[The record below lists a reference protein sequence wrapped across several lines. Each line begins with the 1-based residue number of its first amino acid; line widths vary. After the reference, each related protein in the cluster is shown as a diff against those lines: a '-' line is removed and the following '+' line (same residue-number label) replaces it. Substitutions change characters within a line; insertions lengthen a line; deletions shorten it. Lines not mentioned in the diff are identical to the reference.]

1 MKRLLRID
9 SSPRKEGSHSRKLA
23 DLIEEKWKALYP
35 KGQVIYRDLAD
46 FDIPHIRNKTI
57 QGFYTPYDQRNASL
71 HTALKISD
79 ELIAE
84 LSNADDVLISSPL
97 YNLNIPSNLKAY
109 FDQVVRVG
117 KTFGI
122 DERGDYFGLLKNKEA
137 YLALCKGGSY
147 LGTPMEPYDFQEPYL
162 KAILG
167 HMGIETKRA
176 FSLEGTAH
184 PDILDKNLAKIKQQ
198 LQETF

>member
-9 SSPRKEGSHSRKLA
+9 SSSRKEGSHSRKLA
-23 DLIEEKWKALYP
+23 DLVEEKWKTTHP
-35 KGQVIYRDLAD
+35 KGKVVYRDLAD
-46 FDIPHIRNKTI
+46 FNVPHIHNKTI
-57 QGFYTPYDQRNASL
+57 QGFYTPHDQRGASL
-71 HTALKISD
+71 KAALEISD
-79 ELIAE
+79 ELITE
-84 LSNADDVLISSPL
+84 LNDADDVLISSPL
-97 YNLNIPSNLKAY
+97 YNLNVPSNLKAY

-122 DERGDYFGLLKNKEA
+122 DEDGKYFGMLKNKGA

-162 KAILG
+162 KTILG

-176 FSLEGTAH
+176 FSLEGTAY
-184 PDILDKNLAKIKQQ
+184 PEQLDNNMVKIKQQ